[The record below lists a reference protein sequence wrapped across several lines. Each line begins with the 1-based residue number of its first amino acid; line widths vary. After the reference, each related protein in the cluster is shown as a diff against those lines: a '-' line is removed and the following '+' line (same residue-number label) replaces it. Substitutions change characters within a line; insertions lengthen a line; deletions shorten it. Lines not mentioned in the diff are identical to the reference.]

1 MKAKKVLSSVLAL
14 AMILVLAS
22 CSSNAG
28 SPIGACRYAS
38 GRNRAFRRYAVR
50 PCGRYRQPEKTY
62 VFSLPLEQS
71 NRQQPQRDGRR
82 SAQVQARGKI
92 GRAIT
97 IEIYPSNTLVGAKE
111 MLDALKNGTVDMG
124 YFVANSS
131 PPVPLHGALRTPG
144 LKYGGIAEV
153 DKIIREFTKQYP
165 DAGFDAFKIITR
177 YSIGTM
183 GLISVKPVTSV
194 NDIKG
199 MSIRTT
205 SNFMPF
211 FTGMGCNCVSM
222 GAGDVYEAIKTNV
235 INGTVTG
242 LNGLATYNL
251 GEVCNAVTPL
261 YMLNGDEFVVMSD
274 SAYGVLSPELQGVV
288 DEVASEMD
296 AVLTEYTQFEQDGA
310 IDAAKKSNDK
320 FEVVEL
326 SAEAEAKFMEA
337 AAPLLDAKAAELDK
351 AGLDGS
357 GALAWL
363 RAQAK

>member
-1 MKAKKVLSSVLAL
+1 MVEEVLKSKLEEK
-14 AMILVLAS
+14 
-22 CSSNAG
+22 
-28 SPIGACRYAS
+28 S
-38 GRNRAFRRYAVR
+38 G
-50 PCGRYRQPEKTY
+50 G
-62 VFSLPLEQS
+62 
-71 NRQQPQRDGRR
+71 
-82 SAQVQARGKI
+82 
-92 GRAIT
+92 AIT

-124 YFVANSS
+124 YFVANMF
-131 PPVPLHGALRTPG
+131 PGQFPYTELFGTPG
-144 LKYGGIAEV
+144 LKYGGIADV

-165 DAGFDAFKIITR
+165 DAAFDAFQIITR

-211 FTGMGCNCVSM
+211 FTSMGCNCVSM

-274 SAYGVLSPELQGVV
+274 SAYGVLSPELQAAV